1 MNALKNVVQLEKYVS
16 QRSEQPFRPYAG
28 VLAECRRLV
37 ADRLGQTLAGAVDG
51 LDAEIQSRRL
61 AAASAEQS
69 DLLVEVQFQL
79 RSLGISLNRRFHE
92 VYEREFQHRVT
103 PEPTL
108 KSIYGGESNGLLELS
123 LADDDQIAD
132 ELLVGNLAKQLGNA
146 CEAELKDLRVRVA
159 HMLGEASI
167 RESRD
172 PIGPEAVSAALKEI
186 VWQLDSP
193 RPSKILLL
201 ELFHHA
207 LTEPLPALYQEINAL
222 LIARKVLPRI
232 RHAVKRDKPR
242 VSARHSAGQAQ
253 GEAPLDEAEATGI
266 IHRLFSGGGG
276 GGEAGGLEGDGPFGS
291 LAQAGHA
298 GGGSSGGRSAG
309 VVQALTRLQQGE
321 KGVPLGQDVFELPLE
336 ECATG
341 NVLHGLIEAGIG
353 RHLGSVDA
361 IIIDVV
367 AALFDYIFED
377 PHVPGVIKGL
387 IGRLQIPVL
396 KLAMLDHSFFSN
408 RGHPARRLVNAL
420 AQSAAAWDGEISADA
435 PLYTFAEPLV
445 ARIQNT
451 FGEDAGVFAEALAE
465 LEAFL
470 ADQERKAEA
479 QAATLTTELEDQERL
494 EIARMVANNATT
506 AYLSNL
512 ALPETVRNFIA
523 ETWHAVLV
531 KAALSASGDG
541 SAWQDAAAT
550 MDNLVWSVQPLRGAE
565 ERQRLVKLLPGLLGG
580 IRSGLEAIGA
590 EDSLRDAFFAELMKL
605 HAAAVKAGM
614 SALPP
619 APPAAAA
626 PLAVPIPAPALEP
639 SPALAV
645 PLVEP
650 PAGLDH
656 VSRGQWI
663 SMRDEQGQIRRLRL
677 NWISPARTMY
687 LFTNHEGQRAVALT
701 HTELAARFAR
711 GDAVLDDDDLPLLDR
726 IVDNVLDD
734 FDAQR

>member
-1 MNALKNVVQLEKYVS
+1 MNALKNVVQLEKYVN

-37 ADRLGQTLAGAVDG
+37 AERLGQALAGSVEG
-51 LDAEIQSRRL
+51 LDVEIQSRRL
-61 AAASAEQS
+61 AASSAEQS

-79 RSLGISLNRRFHE
+79 RSLGVSLNRRFHE

-132 ELLVGNLAKQLGNA
+132 ELLVQNLAKQLGNA

-159 HMLGEASI
+159 HMLGETSL
-167 RESRD
+167 RDSRD

-193 RPSKILLL
+193 RPAKALLL

-207 LTEPLPALYQEINAL
+207 LASPLPAFYQEINAL

-242 VSARHSAGQAQ
+242 ITARQSAGVAH
-253 GEAPLDEAEATGI
+253 GEAPIDEDEATGI
-266 IHRLFSGGGG
+266 IHRLFSGGSSEGVE
-276 GGEAGGLEGDGPFGS
+276 GEGMEGGPF
-291 LAQAGHA
+291 AHA
-298 GGGSSGGRSAG
+298 GQGGHPGHGGRSVG

-321 KGVPLGQDVFELPLE
+321 KGVSLGQDIFELPLE
-336 ECATG
+336 ECATS

-377 PHVPGVIKGL
+377 PHVPGVVKGL

-420 AQSAAAWDGEISADA
+420 AQSAAAWDGEITAQS

-451 FGEDAGVFAEALAE
+451 FAEDAGVFGEALTE

-470 ADQERKAEA
+470 AEQERKAEV
-479 QAATLTTELEDQERL
+479 QAANLTTELEQQERL

-512 ALPETVRNFIA
+512 ALPESVRNFIA

-531 KAALSASGDG
+531 KAALSGSGDG
-541 SAWQDAAAT
+541 AAWQDAATT
-550 MDNLVWSVQPLRGAE
+550 MDNLVWSVQPLRGTDD
-565 ERQRLVKLLPGLLGG
+565 RQRLVKLLPSLLGG
-580 IRSGLEAIGA
+580 LRSGLESIGTA
-590 EDSLRDAFFAELMKL
+590 DSLRDAFLAELMKL

-614 SALPP
+614 SAALSVAAPVP
-619 APPAAAA
+619 AQKPAEAA
-626 PLAVPIPAPALEP
+626 PLPPPESLLEAPADLEHI
-639 SPALAV
+639 A
-645 PLVEP
+645 
-650 PAGLDH
+650 
-656 VSRGQWI
+656 RGHWI
-663 SMRDEQGQIRRLRL
+663 SMRDEKGQIRRLRL

-726 IVDNVLDD
+726 IVDSVLDD